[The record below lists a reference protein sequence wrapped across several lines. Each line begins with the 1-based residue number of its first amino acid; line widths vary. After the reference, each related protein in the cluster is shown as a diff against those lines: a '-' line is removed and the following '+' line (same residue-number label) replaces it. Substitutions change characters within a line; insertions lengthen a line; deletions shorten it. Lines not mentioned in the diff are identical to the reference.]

1 MFKPPHVRWLRSN
14 DSRSVMVTVVDL
26 LIRTPSD
33 TDVFVVADM

>member
-1 MFKPPHVRWLRSN
+1 MCLSHHKRDGCVRTTQG
-14 DSRSVMVTVVDL
+14 VCVTVVDL